1 MSEAALDAHIVVS
14 RTAGFRLDASLTAA
28 PGETVAIMGPSGA
41 GKSTILGVIAGLIRA
56 PGCSVRLDGTE
67 LEGRRPVPPARRGIV
82 LLGQEP
88 HLFPHL
94 TARENVAFG
103 PRARGVE
110 RELARRSADEW
121 LWRVGLDGLGIHR
134 PAELSGGQQQRVAL
148 ARALATEPRLLLLD
162 EPLTS
167 LDPETAGDIRT
178 LLDEQLQRSSVTS
191 LVVTHDAID
200 AASLADRLIVIE
212 DGRVTQEGPVRDVLS
227 APATRFVAVA
237 AGVNR
242 VVGVAE
248 GGTWRTRANGAEVV
262 LATSHRA
269 SRAVA
274 GSDGASI
281 AALVRPGAVRL
292 EPAPETTWTGALR
305 LAREAEP
312 LAGSWLARIVRLEQT
327 PAGARVHTAEPAVA
341 VDVTSDAVAVL
352 GLAPG
357 MPVRLRVA
365 PGDVRFA
372 AVDPAPANPAS
383 AESAHEDSADGAPA
397 RRGSSD
403 TAD

>member
-1 MSEAALDAHIVVS
+1 MSGDALDAHVVVS
-14 RTAGFRLDASLTAA
+14 RAAGFRLDVSLTAA
-28 PGETVAIMGPSGA
+28 RSETVAIMGPSGA
-41 GKSTILGVIAGLIRA
+41 GKSTLLGVIAGLIRA
-56 PGCSVRLDGTE
+56 TGCSVRIDGVELD
-67 LEGRRPVPPARRGIV
+67 GRRPVPPARRGIV
-82 LLGQEP
+82 LLGQQP

-167 LDPETAGDIRT
+167 LDPETGGDIRT
-178 LLDEQLQRSSVTS
+178 LLDEQLQHSGVTS

-200 AASLADRLIVIE
+200 AASLADRLVVIE
-212 DGRVTQEGPVRDVLS
+212 DGRVTQEGAVRDVLTT
-227 APATRFVAVA
+227 PATRFVAVA
-237 AGVNR
+237 SGINR

-248 GGTWRTRANGAEVV
+248 GGMWRSRADGTEVV
-262 LATSHRA
+262 LASSHRA
-269 SRAVA
+269 SRAA
-274 GSDGASI
+274 AALDGAPL

-292 EPAPETTWTGALR
+292 DPAPEMTWTGALR

-312 LAGSWLARIVRLEQT
+312 SVGSWLARVVRLEQT
-327 PAGARVHTAEPAVA
+327 PAGARVHTAEPSVA
-341 VDVTSDAVAVL
+341 VDLPADAVAAL
-352 GLAPG
+352 RLSPG

-365 PGDVRFA
+365 PADVRFA
-372 AVDPAPANPAS
+372 AVEPPAARSAS
-383 AESAHEDSADGAPA
+383 VSADAAVDPHAHRAGPD
-397 RRGSSD
+397 SSG
-403 TAD
+403 